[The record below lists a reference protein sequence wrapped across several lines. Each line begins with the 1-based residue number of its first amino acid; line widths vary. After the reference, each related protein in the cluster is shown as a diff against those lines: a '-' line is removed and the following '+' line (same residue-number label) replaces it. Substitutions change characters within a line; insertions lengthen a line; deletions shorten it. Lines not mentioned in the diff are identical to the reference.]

1 MSHSYAQNHIHLVF
15 STKERRKTIPKEMQ
29 QRLWR
34 YAAAICQENGMLV
47 HEIGG
52 MDDHIHILLQ
62 LPATLALAKAVL
74 VIKAYSSKWMG
85 RKFAWQKGYA
95 AFSVSTSNLLAVKKY
110 IQNQEHHHKKMDF
123 DQEFVALLKKHGM
136 EYDPKYVFG

>member
-34 YAAAICQENGMLV
+34 YAVAICQENGMLV

-62 LPATLALAKAVL
+62 LPATLNPAAL
-74 VIKAYSSKWMG
+74 
-85 RKFAWQKGYA
+85 R
-95 AFSVSTSNLLAVKKY
+95 LARSGCLSY
-110 IQNQEHHHKKMDF
+110 
-123 DQEFVALLKKHGM
+123 
-136 EYDPKYVFG
+136 